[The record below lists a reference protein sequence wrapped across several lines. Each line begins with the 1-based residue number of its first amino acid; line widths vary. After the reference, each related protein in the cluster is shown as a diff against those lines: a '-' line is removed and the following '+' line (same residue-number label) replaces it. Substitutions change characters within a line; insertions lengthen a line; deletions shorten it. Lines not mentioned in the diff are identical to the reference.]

1 MNIKKDCRQKEKVLY
16 LKEKKKKKICMKI
29 KYNYTGKCNFP

>member
-16 LKEKKKKKICMKI
+16 LKEKKEENMHENKIQLHRKM
-29 KYNYTGKCNFP
+29 